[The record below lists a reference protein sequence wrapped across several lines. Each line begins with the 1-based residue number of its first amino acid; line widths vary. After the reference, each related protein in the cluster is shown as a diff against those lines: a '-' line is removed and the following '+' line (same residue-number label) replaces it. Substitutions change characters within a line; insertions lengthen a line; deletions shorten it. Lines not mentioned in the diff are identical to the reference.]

1 MRDDCGRKWASEW
14 RELCIERK
22 QCEVKRRAVEW
33 VSACTIPMSIFQLW
47 FVFNENIFS
56 GVFSTSNVNTLG
68 HRHKCEQI
76 FIFQSP
82 RPWLTLYIV
91 DNYIRTALMYSY
103 LLWDCCA
110 NFVPF
115 RLVNYAFTV
124 QNIFFFLTHSIFIHW
139 PHCYLL
145 VSSNTGFI
153 LSLIWLSFNEN
164 FLDKERK
171 RGDRY
176 AVYKYLRFIICE
188 WV

>member
-1 MRDDCGRKWASEW
+1 MQRHTHPGRHRHIRILNSCHVINIKHKNHARRLRAKVSEWVKWASE
-14 RELCIERK
+14 CIERK

-91 DNYIRTALMYSY
+91 DNYIRSTHCLDVFVSALR
-103 LLWDCCA
+103 LLCK
-110 NFVPF
+110 F
-115 RLVNYAFTV
+115 RTISAGELCVHCSEHFLLLNTQYFHTLATLLSPRV
-124 QNIFFFLTHSIFIHW
+124 Q
-139 PHCYLL
+139 
-145 VSSNTGFI
+145 
-153 LSLIWLSFNEN
+153 
-164 FLDKERK
+164 
-171 RGDRY
+171 
-176 AVYKYLRFIICE
+176 
-188 WV
+188 